1 MRKVLTALFV
11 ILATN
16 VFALDNI
23 WDMRYTFGP
32 DSRPSPKLGF
42 GFGARSD
49 YDPNVLFP
57 INLTSGLTTNFDV
70 GTKVNIQTYDK
81 MDHMQASLDIGGRF
95 RFNSASFFEL
105 DGYFGLNRNNGS
117 AIVLTLG
124 SDQVISKNFLN
135 YYEARAGFLDGVTG
149 DGGYVKFALGM
160 TPTLIFGRL
169 FRCMVEVNTSGSAG
183 HLRDD
188 FMIDILPK
196 FELTFGGT
204 RVRLD
209 FDIGVMQEKNNDRKG
224 IGLYVM
230 TAL

>member
-42 GFGARSD
+42 GFGMRSD
-49 YDPNVLFP
+49 YDPNILFP
-57 INLTSGLTTNFDV
+57 INLTSGLTKNFDV

-196 FELTFGGT
+196 FEFTFGGT
-204 RVRLD
+204 RIRLD

>member
-1 MRKVLTALFV
+1 MRKVLTALLV

-42 GFGARSD
+42 GLGARSD
-49 YDPNVLFP
+49 FNPDVLFP
-57 INLTSGLTTNFDV
+57 INITGRLTRNFDI
-70 GTKVNIQTYDK
+70 GSKVNIQTSDK
-81 MDHMQASLDIGGRF
+81 MNHLQASLDIGGRF
-95 RFNSASFFEL
+95 RFDQTTFFEL

-117 AIVLTLG
+117 AIVLTIG

-135 YYEARAGFLDGVTG
+135 YYEARAGVLDGVAG

-160 TPTLIFGRL
+160 TPTLIFGRFL
-169 FRCMVEVNTSGSAG
+169 RCMVEVNTSGSAG

-188 FMIDILPK
+188 FMINILPK
-196 FELTFGGT
+196 FELALGNV
-204 RVRLD
+204 RIRLD
-209 FDIGVMQEKNNDRKG
+209 FDIGVMQEKNNDRYG